1 MSVVVRRANSDDAL
15 KVGELAYKL
24 AVQHR
29 NYDAKRFSVFA
40 KPAQMAQV
48 YGRQTQAKDAA
59 VLVAELEK
67 EIVGFA
73 YLEFEAINYAGL
85 LENAVWLHD
94 IYIEEAARG
103 KNVGKLL
110 IEFSAET
117 AKKLG
122 ANKLMLSVA
131 AKNEFARNFF
141 ENQGFK
147 PTMVEMMLDLT
158 ENDA

>member
-1 MSVVVRRANSDDAL
+1 MSVTVRRANLDDAL

-29 NYDAKRFSVFA
+29 EYDAKRFSVFA
-40 KPAQMAQV
+40 EPEQMAQF
-48 YGRQTQAKDAA
+48 YGRQTQAEDAA

-73 YLEFEAINYAGL
+73 YLEFEARNYADL

-94 IYIEEAARG
+94 IYIEDAVRG
-103 KNVGKLL
+103 KSVGKLL
-110 IEFSAET
+110 IEASAET
-117 AKKLG
+117 AKELG

-141 ENQGFK
+141 ETQGFK

-158 ENDA
+158 ESDA

>member
-40 KPAQMAQV
+40 EPTQMAQF
-48 YGRQTQAKDAA
+48 YGRQTQAEDAA

-73 YLEFEAINYAGL
+73 YLEYEAKNYAGL

-110 IEFSAET
+110 IEASAET
-117 AKKLG
+117 AKELG

-147 PTMVEMMLDLT
+147 PTMVEMMLDLA

>member
-1 MSVVVRRANSDDAL
+1 MSVLVRRANLDDAQ

-29 NYDAKRFSVFA
+29 KYDAKRFSIFA
-40 KPAQMAQV
+40 EPEQMAQF
-48 YGRQTQAKDAA
+48 YGRQTKATDAA

-73 YLEFEAINYAGL
+73 YLEYEDRNYAGL

-110 IEFSAET
+110 IESSAET
-117 AKKLG
+117 AQQLG

-147 PTMVEMMLDLT
+147 PTMFEMMLDLT
-158 ENDA
+158 

>member
-1 MSVVVRRANSDDAL
+1 MSVLIRRADSGDAK

-29 NYDAKRFSVFA
+29 DYDAKRFSVFA
-40 KPAQMAQV
+40 EPEQIEQF
-48 YGRQTQAKDAA
+48 YGRQTQTNNAA

-73 YLEFEAINYAGL
+73 YLAFEARNYEEL

-103 KNVGKLL
+103 KNAGKLL
-110 IEFSAET
+110 IEASVET
-117 AKKLG
+117 ARELG
-122 ANKLMLSVA
+122 GDKLMLSVA

-141 ENQGFK
+141 EMQGFK

-158 ENDA
+158 

>member
-1 MSVVVRRANSDDAL
+1 MSVSVRRANLSDAQ

-29 NYDAKRFSVFA
+29 EYDAKRFSVFA
-40 KPAQMAQV
+40 EPEQMANF

-73 YLEFEAINYAGL
+73 YLEFEARNYADL

-94 IYIEEAARG
+94 IYIEEATRG
-103 KNVGKLL
+103 KSVGKLL
-110 IEFSAET
+110 IEASAET
-117 AKKLG
+117 AKELG

-141 ENQGFK
+141 ETQGFK

-158 ENDA
+158 